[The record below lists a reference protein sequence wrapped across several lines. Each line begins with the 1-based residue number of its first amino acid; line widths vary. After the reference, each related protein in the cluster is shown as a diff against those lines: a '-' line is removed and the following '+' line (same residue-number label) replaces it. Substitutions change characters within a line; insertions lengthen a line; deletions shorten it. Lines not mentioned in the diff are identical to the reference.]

1 MPRLNSKTQPTKTL
15 IEGIN
20 NNRVVRLRY
29 QKESKE
35 FKKPKPGG
43 HIEKGDTVV
52 RTVEP
57 YEIKTQGTKQFLW
70 AFDDSANT
78 IKRFNLEG
86 IKSARLLPQI
96 FEPREI

>member
-35 FKKPKPGG
+35 FKNYKK
-43 HIEKGDTVV
+43 I
-52 RTVEP
+52 
-57 YEIKTQGTKQFLW
+57 
-70 AFDDSANT
+70 
-78 IKRFNLEG
+78 
-86 IKSARLLPQI
+86 
-96 FEPREI
+96 